1 MGALNGV
8 FQRDGE
14 VSIAITYMTGTLV
27 RMGRALAA
35 ALTGG
40 PRWNWAPY
48 LLLWLGLV
56 GGAALGAL
64 SYASVGL
71 LGLWGATL
79 AAAALTLIY
88 SRMPD

>member
-27 RMGRALAA
+27 RMARAMAA

-40 PRWNWAPY
+40 PRWHWAPY
-48 LLLWLGLV
+48 LLLWTGLV
-56 GGAALGAL
+56 AGAALGAL
-64 SYASVGL
+64 SYAAIGL
-71 LGLWGATL
+71 LGLWGAAL
-79 AAAALTLIY
+79 AATVLTLVFA
-88 SRMPD
+88 RMPA